1 MTEAE
6 RIENIKKL
14 IKEIAEYY
22 GGPDECQVEEMQKL
36 TGVDWEAEDLQ
47 MMCCGYW
54 ESPYT
59 LDELAY
65 YFIHEEWPSKEAKL
79 GEESANV

>member
-1 MTEAE
+1 
-6 RIENIKKL
+6 
-14 IKEIAEYY
+14 
-22 GGPDECQVEEMQKL
+22 MQKL

-79 GEESANV
+79 GEESVNV